1 VCVCV
6 CVLSFPVGTA
16 FADWLSIDLQ
26 SHAYEGD
33 RVVVRCSGKDN
44 GKIKK
49 LMYYKDGSRIAT
61 YSSASSYTIS
71 NARPSDSGSYYC
83 KSDKSLLYF
92 FEETEGSRTQWL
104 TVRELFPAPSL
115 TVSSLQPVEETSVTL
130 SCDTR
135 LPSERSWTPLQYSLF
150 RDGHTLKSRSSSG
163 FWTLALRKEDSGNYW
178 CEAMTASRSVS
189 KRSRQSYVQVH
200 RIPVSGALLET
211 QPQGG
216 QAVEGQ
222 GLVLICSVAE
232 GTGETTFSWH
242 RADTGERLGSKSQRS
257 WRSELEIPDVRESH
271 AGGYYCTGDNT
282 QSPIQSEVVNITVKI
297 PASHPVLTLSAPEA
311 HAFIGDTVELHCE
324 DKRAH
329 PPVLYSFYHNNVSL
343 GNISV
348 PSGGRAS
355 FSLSLT
361 REHIGNYSCEA
372 NNGLG
377 VQRSEEVA
385 LNVTEPPPKTRLVNG
400 AHRCEGRVEVERD
413 GRWGT
418 VCDDGW
424 GLKEVAVV
432 CRELGCGAAKH
443 TPAGLLYPP
452 LAEEAQPVFIQ
463 VALCNGTEEALA
475 ECEQVETFD
484 CGHDEDAGAVCEAL
498 YKSL

>member
-1 VCVCV
+1 MLLWLLLLALGPAGVR
-6 CVLSFPVGTA
+6 P
-16 FADWLSIDLQ
+16 DWLSIDLQ
-26 SHAYEGD
+26 RYAYEGD
-33 RVVVRCSGKDN
+33 RVVVRCSGEDN
-44 GKIKK
+44 GKIRR

-83 KSDKSLLYF
+83 KTDRQKFLF
-92 FEETEGSRTQWL
+92 IDVTEESSSRRL
-104 TVRELFPAPSL
+104 TVQELFPAPSL
-115 TVSSLQPVEETSVTL
+115 TVSSLHPIEENSVTL

-135 LPSERSWTPLQYSLF
+135 LPSDRSWTQLQYSLF
-150 RDGHTLKSRSSSG
+150 RDGHTIKSQSSSN
-163 FWTLALRKEDSGNYW
+163 FWTLALWKEDSGNYW

-189 KRSRQSYVQVH
+189 KRSRQSNIQVH

-216 QAVEGQ
+216 QAVEGKM
-222 GLVLICSVAE
+222 LVFVCSVAE

-242 RADTGERLGSKSQRS
+242 RADTGESLGSKSQRS
-257 WRSELEIPDVRESH
+257 RRSELEIPDVRESH
-271 AGGYYCTGDNT
+271 AGGYYCTAENT
-282 QSPIQSEVVNITVKI
+282 HSPIRSEVLNITVKI
-297 PASHPVLTLSAPEA
+297 PASHPVLTISAPEA
-311 HAFIGDTVELHCE
+311 QAFIGDTVELHCE

-361 REHIGNYSCEA
+361 REHFGNYSCEA
-372 NNGLG
+372 DNGLG
-377 VQRSEEVA
+377 AQRSEEVA
-385 LNVTEPPPKTRLVNG
+385 LNVTDPPPKTRLVNG
-400 AHRCEGRVEVERD
+400 AHRCEGRVEVQQA

-424 GLKEVAVV
+424 DMKDVAVV

-443 TPAGLLYPP
+443 TPAGMLYPP
-452 LAEEAQPVFIQ
+452 MAEETQPVFIQ

-484 CGHDEDAGAVCEAL
+484 CEHDEDAGAVCEDV
-498 YKSL
+498 